1 MNFLEDLSKDH
12 KKNIIDEILFMISD
26 CFLSSLSIDFIDNE
40 NILNINSWIINN
52 MNVPD
57 KKIWEAGKSEY
68 LSQLKN
74 EFK

>member
-1 MNFLEDLSKDH
+1 MECNSYEMCKLLLEYKASAKLTN
-12 KKNIIDEILFMISD
+12 NIGKTLIAS
-26 CFLSSLSIDFIDNE
+26 FIDNE

>member
-1 MNFLEDLSKDH
+1 
-12 KKNIIDEILFMISD
+12 MISD